1 MARPKK
7 TTFDYFPI
15 DSDLLN
21 NRKIRKLI
29 RVAGLPAVTVYI
41 TLLGRIYRQ
50 GYYLLLDEDTLFD
63 ISEEL
68 KITECDLNKYIDSC
82 VQCKLF
88 DPNSY
93 TQDVITSEGI
103 QEQYTVMCRASKR
116 TAEITQYN
124 LLSVVSSEETPPSP
138 PISSEETEVF
148 SEETPVSSE
157 KTTQNKNKIE
167 IESKDKVKEKEKPS
181 PSIISPS
188 LTVGERGGRTDIIS
202 LLSGESLSRDDI
214 LEACRL
220 TRDGTPG
227 YATDLVIAWQAY
239 DAATKNRY
247 PFHSVLEYLR
257 SLVRQ
262 GRLTAPTE
270 EEYTVRRWLRN
281 NLTTSDSEKIL
292 SLLTTPERFAD
303 CHKLLGEIKK
313 GRINLPAQ
321 FLLKRLQP

>member
-29 RVAGLPAVTVYI
+29 RISGLPAVAVYI

-50 GYYLLLDEDTLFD
+50 GYYLRLDEDTLFD

-68 KITECDLNKYIDSC
+68 KITEEDLNKYIDNC

-88 DPNSY
+88 DPTSY
-93 TQDVITSEGI
+93 TQQVITSEGI
-103 QEQYTVMCRASKR
+103 QEQYTAMCRASKR

-124 LLSVVSSEETPPSP
+124 LLSAVSSEETPPSP
-138 PISSEETEVF
+138 PITSEETEVS

-157 KTTQNKNKIE
+157 KTTQNK
-167 IESKDKVKEKEKPS
+167 IESKDKAKEKEKPS
-181 PSIISPS
+181 PSIVSPS
-188 LTVGERGGRTDIIS
+188 LTGGERGGRTDIIS
-202 LLSGESLSRDDI
+202 LLSRESLSRDDI

-227 YATDLVIAWQAY
+227 YATDLIITWQAY
-239 DAATKNRY
+239 DTTAKSRY
-247 PFHSVLEYLR
+247 PFHGVLDYLR

-262 GRLTAPTE
+262 GRLTAPSE
-270 EEYTVRRWLRN
+270 EEYTVRRWLTN
-281 NLTTSDSEKIL
+281 NLTTTDSEKIL
-292 SLLTTPERFAD
+292 SLLTTPQRFAD